1 MQTIQSL
8 LSVAAVSV
16 GLTAAVLPAH
26 AENVSLST
34 PNNSLV
40 LDITQ
45 GQEPLLLYYGPRLSD
60 QTLQTLPRPTGGNL
74 QVYPAYG
81 YHVHEITALSIRHAD
96 GNLSTDLR
104 ATGYELSDA
113 AVEAPNGVEAPSR
126 TLRILCQDPVYGTEV
141 AIVYQAHQDVDVI
154 ETWTEIAN
162 SDRKMS
168 VKGSK
173 LSMLNA
179 QLGTIT
185 LTQFASCMLPIRR
198 GNVYLSH
205 QHGGHNS
212 EARLFEEPLLR
223 GMKVIKNTDGT
234 RGAHLDRCEVMFSLD
249 GPARELQGDVIGA
262 ALIYS
267 GNYRLRIDTDD
278 TDFHYFSAGINEDNS
293 EYHLQ
298 HGETFVT
305 PHVALC
311 YSTEGLSGV
320 SRQMHRFGRQ
330 YEIANPGKL
339 RSILLNS
346 WEGVYMDVNQEGMD
360 QMMQDIADMG
370 GELFVMD
377 DGWFGEK
384 YRRTTDTCAL
394 GDWKVDRIK
403 LPGGVEGLLRSA
415 KKHGVRFG
423 IWIEPEMTNL
433 YAELYDAHPDWVIKS
448 PRRELHPGR
457 GGSQLVLDL
466 GNPKVQDF
474 VFGVVDDLM
483 TKYGPNSELVQNN
496 KNEYEPLTYIK
507 WDANMEVLN
516 AGSQYQTSDCQ
527 SHLYIDYHR
536 GLEQVLRRIRQKYP
550 DLTIQ
555 DCASGG
561 GRAGYSPL
569 AWFDEF
575 WTSDCTDALQRIYIQ
590 WGTSYFMPA
599 LGMACH
605 ISASPNHQTQ
615 RLVSLKFRTD
625 VAMSGRLGMEIQP
638 KNMTDTEKA
647 QCRQAIADYKLI
659 RPIVQL
665 GNIYRLQSPYPGH
678 ATVSPYSGRNLASL
692 MYVSDDQKE
701 AAFFWWKLET
711 YQHEHLPRVRMAGL
725 NPDALYTVHELNRI
739 DREPL
744 ACEGQ
749 QYSGAYLMQ
758 VGLDMPYAHN
768 VGEPTS
774 WSSRVLYLEAK

>member
-1 MQTIQSL
+1 MKPINYL
-8 LSVAAVSV
+8 LVTV
-16 GLTAAVLPAH
+16 GMLVFASNSLTAL
-26 AENVSLST
+26 AENVCIST
-34 PNNSLV
+34 PGNSLV
-40 LDITQ
+40 IDITR
-45 GQEPLLLYYGPRLSD
+45 GQEPMFVYYGMRINDSD
-60 QTLQTLPRPTGGNL
+60 LVIMPRPTGGNL
-74 QVYPAYG
+74 QMYPAYG
-81 YHVHEITALSIRHAD
+81 YHVHEITALSVAHAD
-96 GNLSTDLR
+96 GNLSTALQV
-104 ATGYELSDA
+104 TGYTVSDD
-113 AVEAPNGVEAPSR
+113 AVEAPNGVMAPSR
-126 TLRILCQDPVYGTEV
+126 CLRINMVDPIYATRVDL
-141 AIVYQAHQDVDVI
+141 VYQAHQDCDVI
-154 ETWTEIAN
+154 ETWTEITN
-162 SDRKMS
+162 SD
-168 VKGSK
+168 VLPKGAK
-173 LSMLNA
+173 
-179 QLGTIT
+179 QLQGNKGQIT
-185 LTQFASCMLPIRR
+185 LSQFASCMLPIRR

-212 EARLFEEPLLR
+212 EARVFEEPLLR

-293 EYHLQ
+293 AYHLQ
-298 HGETFVT
+298 KGETFKT
-305 PHVALC
+305 PHVALT
-311 YSTEGLSGV
+311 YSNEGLSGV
-320 SRQMHRFGRQ
+320 SRQMHKFGRQ
-330 YEIANPGKL
+330 YQIANPGKL
-339 RSILLNS
+339 REILLNS

-360 QMMQDIADMG
+360 QMMGDIAEMG

-384 YRRTTDTCAL
+384 YRRTVDTCAL
-394 GDWKVDRIK
+394 GDWKVDKVK
-403 LPGGVEGLLRSA
+403 LPGGIEGLLRSA
-415 KKHGVRFG
+415 KKHHVHFG

-433 YAELYDAHPDWVIKS
+433 FAELYDAHPDWVIKS
-448 PRRELHPGR
+448 PHRELHPGR
-457 GGSQLVLDL
+457 GRTQLVLDM

-474 VFGVVDDLM
+474 VFSVVDDLM
-483 TKYGPNSELVQNN
+483 INYGPQSALVQSHPE
-496 KNEYEPLTYIK
+496 EYEPITYIK

-516 AGSQYQTSDCQ
+516 AGSQYQSMDNQ

-536 GLEQVLRRIRQKYP
+536 GLERVLRRIRAKYP
-550 DLTIQ
+550 QLTIQ

-561 GRAGYSPL
+561 GRVGFSPL

-605 ISASPNHQTQ
+605 ISASPNHQTN

-625 VAMSGRLGMEIQP
+625 VAMSGRLGLEIQP
-638 KNMTDTEKA
+638 KNMTPAEKA
-647 QCRQAIADYKLI
+647 QCKQAILDYKLI

-665 GNIYRLQSPYPGH
+665 GNLYRLQSPYPGH
-678 ATVSPYSGRNLASL
+678 SNVSPYSGRNLASL
-692 MYVSDDQKE
+692 MYVNDQQTQ

-725 NPDALYTVHELNRI
+725 DPNRIYTVHELNRI

-744 ACEGQ
+744 ACEGRQ
-749 QYSGAYLMQ
+749 FSGAYLMQ

-768 VGEPTS
+768 VEQPTS
-774 WSSRVLYLEAK
+774 WASRVLYLESK